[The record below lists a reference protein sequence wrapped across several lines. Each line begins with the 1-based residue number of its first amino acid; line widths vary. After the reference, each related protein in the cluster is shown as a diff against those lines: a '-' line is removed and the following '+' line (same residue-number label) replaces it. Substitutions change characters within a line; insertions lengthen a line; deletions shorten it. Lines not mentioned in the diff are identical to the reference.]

1 MPYSNARRAAGLCLL
16 ALSLSACASVSQLGP
31 RVVETPLTTR
41 SETLY
46 SVGSLEVGQV
56 QLQES
61 QLTVEI
67 KRQKLCQEQRTQDI
81 SHQKIQD
88 NESKGVGAAAVGGLA
103 LMLASSVVIGGA
115 QLYASDQPL
124 FSDGSSSR
132 TQLTSAGALGVAGSF
147 YWLNGT
153 WTAWRKGQDV
163 PIGPAWITQEVERVG
178 TPTLCGHEA
187 AEPGQLLLSYG
198 PPALAVVQH
207 PVSSSFSVDLQLFAE
222 QACSSP
228 QALGKKLQL
237 FYQGE
242 AGAGTEQLSL
252 GTWNADDC
260 IRETYS
266 RSLLG
271 AMETA
276 SGQTSSL
283 QDWLSMIK
291 RLEEVKPLLSALQRQ
306 TPSTQ
311 ELVAQQ
317 ARLETL
323 GHMQIKGQLSLA
335 LETFQ
340 RRLSRGEL
348 KEALGVGV
356 AVLEGSRYLPSLR
369 RELWAQVYSASVMKA
384 SAQPEQGGLFLASL
398 LEADVETRACLRL
411 ATSCTPGLER
421 ETMVQTLKPAGEAL
435 VAYALTLSQQLEQ
448 GYAQLVQKP
457 TAEGLTAFEALQAP
471 AGAVVMACQGL
482 MWEQMQLPES
492 CITLSMRLAEA
503 PAQLTRQ
510 REAYAQRVAEEAE
523 RQRVQALLEQVA
535 SAQQGL
541 VERLS
546 VLKKTLSEENVK
558 GLQVALADGEL
569 SLAKCGA
576 FRTEP
581 PRHEQACASLEQT
594 QRAAL
599 TFWSQASEAWEQK
612 VREEA
617 AKRLQQ
623 QKDRTHRAWYQMLT
637 KCESVRK
644 TWYQIQ
650 QVGRCEGECKK
661 SQARAVKQWKELESF
676 EVKDP
681 AWDEDVLIT
690 YVNICAQLECPVCP

>member
-16 ALSLSACASVSQLGP
+16 AVSLSACASVTQLGP
-31 RVVETPLTTR
+31 RVVETPLNTR
-41 SETLY
+41 SKTLY
-46 SVGSLEVGQV
+46 SAGSLEVGQV

-61 QLTVEI
+61 QLTVKI
-67 KRQKLCQEQRTQDI
+67 KRQKLCQKQLTRNI

-88 NESKGVGAAAVGGLA
+88 NESKGVGAAAIGGLA
-103 LMLASSVVIGGA
+103 LMLASSAVIGGA

-132 TQLTSAGALGVAGSF
+132 TQLTSAGALGIAGSF
-147 YWLNGT
+147 FWLNGT
-153 WTAWRKGQDV
+153 WTVWRKGQDV

-178 TPTLCGHEA
+178 TPTLCGHET

-222 QACSSP
+222 QVCSSP
-228 QALGKKLQL
+228 QSLGKKLQL
-237 FYQGE
+237 FYQVQ

-252 GTWNADDC
+252 GNWSADDC

-266 RSLLG
+266 RSQLK
-271 AMETA
+271 AMEATA
-276 SGQTSSL
+276 GQTSSL

-306 TPSTQ
+306 TASTQ
-311 ELVAQQ
+311 ALVAEH

-323 GHMQIKGQLSLA
+323 GHMQIKGQLSLG
-335 LETFQ
+335 LETFH
-340 RRLSRGEL
+340 RKLSRGEL

-356 AVLEGSRYLPSLR
+356 AVLESSRYLPSLR

-384 SAQPEQGGLFLASL
+384 SAQPEHGGLFLASL

-435 VAYALTLSQQLEQ
+435 VRYAHTRSQQLEQ
-448 GYAQLVQKP
+448 GYLQLVQKP
-457 TAEGLTAFEALQAP
+457 TAEGLTAFEALQAS

-482 MWEQMQLPES
+482 VWEQMQLPEA
-492 CITLSMRLAEA
+492 CITLSIRLAQA

-510 REAYAQRVAEEAE
+510 REVYARLLAEEAE
-523 RQRVQALLEQVA
+523 RQREQALLDQVA

-541 VERLS
+541 VERMS
-546 VLKKTLSEENVK
+546 VLKRTLSEENVK
-558 GLQVALADGEL
+558 GLQVALVEGEQ
-569 SLAKCGA
+569 SITKCGA
-576 FRTEP
+576 FRTDL
-581 PRHEQACASLEQT
+581 PRYEQACASLEQT
-594 QRAAL
+594 KTAAL
-599 TFWSQASEAWEQK
+599 MVWSKASNAWEKKVQK
-612 VREEA
+612 KVQKKA
-617 AKRLQQ
+617 TKR
-623 QKDRTHRAWYQMLT
+623 RVERV
-637 KCESVRK
+637 ERSSSVTRRHV
-644 TWYQIQ
+644 YRG
-650 QVGRCEGECKK
+650 GRRRG
-661 SQARAVKQWKELESF
+661 RR
-676 EVKDP
+676 
-681 AWDEDVLIT
+681 
-690 YVNICAQLECPVCP
+690 